1 MKSIYKIAW
10 RNLWRNKR
18 RTLITSSSIIIAVVL
33 AVATRSMQHGSY
45 DNMIA
50 NTIKFTT
57 GHIQIHKKGYWE
69 KKSINRI
76 FFSNDLLVS
85 KLKSTHP
92 KYLIPRLTSFALCS
106 AGKHTKGVIV
116 RGIAPEVEDSVA
128 GLSRR
133 ITKGKY
139 LSSGGKGVIL
149 GDKLA
154 SFLNISVGDSLVLLG
169 QGYHGVTAA
178 GLYPVSGI
186 SHFPSKEINS
196 SVIFMSLPESQKLY
210 FADGGLTSYSM
221 IYNNANNLDEKLK
234 LLKENLTDKY
244 EIMTWEELNP
254 ELVQIIETD
263 SNGGIF
269 MLGIVY
275 LIIGFGIFGTLLMMT
290 LERRKEFAIMIAV
303 GLRRSRLR
311 LILLWETIYLSI
323 FSSLSGVLLGIPLVA
338 YFHYNPIKM
347 SGELSAMMEEYG
359 ADPFLPFAFKADIFI
374 YQAVVVLIIAF
385 IAAVYPIWK
394 INKLKIL
401 KALRD

>member
-1 MKSIYKIAW
+1 M
-10 RNLWRNKR
+10 
-18 RTLITSSSIIIAVVL
+18 
-33 AVATRSMQHGSY
+33 
-45 DNMIA
+45 
-50 NTIKFTT
+50 
-57 GHIQIHKKGYWE
+57 
-69 KKSINRI
+69 
-76 FFSNDLLVS
+76 
-85 KLKSTHP
+85 
-92 KYLIPRLTSFALCS
+92 
-106 AGKHTKGVIV
+106 
-116 RGIAPEVEDSVA
+116 
-128 GLSRR
+128 
-133 ITKGKY
+133 
-139 LSSGGKGVIL
+139 
-149 GDKLA
+149 
-154 SFLNISVGDSLVLLG
+154 
-169 QGYHGVTAA
+169 
-178 GLYPVSGI
+178 
-186 SHFPSKEINS
+186 
-196 SVIFMSLPESQKLY
+196 
-210 FADGGLTSYSM
+210 
-221 IYNNANNLDEKLK
+221 
-234 LLKENLTDKY
+234 LKENLTDKY